1 MRDSDLIVA
10 LGVVV
15 GEVGV
20 AEGAEEGEE
29 AGVVAIETAE
39 ATMTT
44 IMTII
49 TMMIVNRV
57 KESRE
62 AIPGIATTLAT
73 GNSERSGV
81 GTVNVAIAMA
91 KDGREGEGA
100 GEEEEGA
107 GDMAAIVTMIE
118 KREGI
123 AEGVMIEVVETM
135 KMVERDRRG
144 AVKAETGMIGM
155 GKKFYKLIQPL
166 LSADGFSELL

>member
-10 LGVVV
+10 VGVVV

-20 AEGAEEGEE
+20 AEEGEE

-100 GEEEEGA
+100 GEEGA

-123 AEGVMIEVVETM
+123 AEGVMIEVVVTM

>member
-10 LGVVV
+10 VGVVV

-39 ATMTT
+39 TTMT
-44 IMTII
+44 TII
-49 TMMIVNRV
+49 TMMIMNRV

-62 AIPGIATTLAT
+62 AIPGIAMTLAT
-73 GNSERSGV
+73 GNSERRGV
-81 GTVNVAIAMA
+81 GTENVVIAMA

-100 GEEEEGA
+100 GEEEGA
-107 GDMAAIVTMIE
+107 GDMAAIATMIE

-123 AEGVMIEVVETM
+123 AEGVMIEVVVTM